1 MSRTKS
7 SRSSAAHNESHL
19 QVLLHD
25 AEKALSN
32 TAGAAGEKFSELR
45 DRMRSALDAGRAE
58 AARRAKQAD
67 ELVHEHPYYAVGI
80 AAGIGAL
87 IGILISRSCNNS
99 R

>member
-7 SRSSAAHNESHL
+7 SRASETHNTSHL

-25 AEKALSN
+25 AERALSN
-32 TAGAAGEKFSELR
+32 TAGAAGEKFDALR
-45 DRMRSALDAGRAE
+45 ERMRDALEAGRAE

-67 ELVHEHPYYAVGI
+67 EMVHEHPYYAVGI

-87 IGILISRSCNNS
+87 IGILITRSCSNS

>member
-1 MSRTKS
+1 MSRSKS
-7 SRSSAAHNESHL
+7 SRSESTNTSHL

-32 TAGAAGEKFSELR
+32 TAGAAGEKITELR
-45 DRMRSALDAGRAE
+45 ERMRDALEAGRAE
-58 AARRAKQAD
+58 ATRRAKQAD

-87 IGILISRSCNNS
+87 IGILISRSCSNS

>member
-1 MSRTKS
+1 MSRAKS
-7 SRSSAAHNESHL
+7 SRSETHNTSHL

-32 TAGAAGEKFSELR
+32 TAGVAGEKIAELR
-45 DRMRSALDAGRAE
+45 ERMRDALDAGRAE
-58 AARRAKQAD
+58 ATRRAKQAD
-67 ELVHEHPYYAVGI
+67 EMVHEHPYYAVGI

-87 IGILISRSCNNS
+87 IGILISRSGSNS

>member
-7 SRSSAAHNESHL
+7 SRSETHNTSHL

-32 TAGAAGEKFSELR
+32 TAGAAGEKFEELR
-45 DRMRSALDAGRAE
+45 ERMRSALDAGRAE
-58 AARRAKQAD
+58 ASRRAHQAD
-67 ELVHEHPYYAVGI
+67 EMVHAHPYYAVGI

-87 IGILISRSCNNS
+87 IGILISRSANNS